1 LPAQKEQQKHVAAA
15 IVGAGEGGRLE
26 RLDVDFDAQLLLE
39 LSSQS
44 LLRALRLLDLASG
57 KLPQAGHRPPGGA
70 LLEKDPA
77 LAVDQRRGDHQECRN
92 FLQVGGQ
99 WKDSV
104 NPTHLSKADWAMPDV
119 GKRPM
124 RLFFAKLVRDI
135 KAASAV
141 EYALICALI
150 VLAMIAGLNAVAGS
164 TITMWNNVS
173 SDVVKHAG
181 QAN

>member
-1 LPAQKEQQKHVAAA
+1 
-15 IVGAGEGGRLE
+15 
-26 RLDVDFDAQLLLE
+26 
-39 LSSQS
+39 
-44 LLRALRLLDLASG
+44 
-57 KLPQAGHRPPGGA
+57 
-70 LLEKDPA
+70 
-77 LAVDQRRGDHQECRN
+77 
-92 FLQVGGQ
+92 
-99 WKDSV
+99 
-104 NPTHLSKADWAMPDV
+104 MPDV

-124 RLFFAKLVRDI
+124 RLFFAKLIRDI

-181 QAN
+181 K

>member
-1 LPAQKEQQKHVAAA
+1 
-15 IVGAGEGGRLE
+15 
-26 RLDVDFDAQLLLE
+26 
-39 LSSQS
+39 
-44 LLRALRLLDLASG
+44 
-57 KLPQAGHRPPGGA
+57 
-70 LLEKDPA
+70 
-77 LAVDQRRGDHQECRN
+77 
-92 FLQVGGQ
+92 
-99 WKDSV
+99 
-104 NPTHLSKADWAMPDV
+104 
-119 GKRPM
+119 M

-181 QAN
+181 QSN

>member
-1 LPAQKEQQKHVAAA
+1 
-15 IVGAGEGGRLE
+15 
-26 RLDVDFDAQLLLE
+26 
-39 LSSQS
+39 
-44 LLRALRLLDLASG
+44 
-57 KLPQAGHRPPGGA
+57 
-70 LLEKDPA
+70 
-77 LAVDQRRGDHQECRN
+77 
-92 FLQVGGQ
+92 
-99 WKDSV
+99 
-104 NPTHLSKADWAMPDV
+104 MPDV

-181 QAN
+181 QSN